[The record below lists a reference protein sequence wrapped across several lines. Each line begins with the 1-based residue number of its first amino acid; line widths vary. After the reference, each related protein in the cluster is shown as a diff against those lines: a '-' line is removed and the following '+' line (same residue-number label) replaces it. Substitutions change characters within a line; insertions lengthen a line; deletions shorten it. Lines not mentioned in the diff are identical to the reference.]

1 MGTDFSLEATE
12 SALPSPN
19 SYLKIP
25 EIKGDATHKEYR
37 DQIAI
42 SSFQYRQSQNKEVTT
57 GDSKSNFATQ
67 DIQLMAP
74 GSSASPLLMQH
85 SAHGKTFKSV
95 TLTVLSSD
103 AQKVIMTIELT
114 DVIISSYQTHVLGS
128 GHPVDYFTLNFRKIE
143 FRYTGPKPD
152 GSAGKNTSGQYDL
165 GKVDQ

>member
-12 SALPSPN
+12 STLPSPN

-25 EIKGDATHKEYR
+25 EIKGDALHKEYR

-42 SSFQYRQSQNKEVTT
+42 STFMLHQSQSKDVTS
-57 GDSKSNFATQ
+57 GESKSSVSIQ
-67 DIQLMAP
+67 DIELVAP
-74 GSSASPLLMQH
+74 GSSASPLLMQY
-85 SAHGKTFKSV
+85 SATGKHIKSV
-95 TLTVLSSD
+95 KLTVLSSD

-114 DVIISSYQTHVLGS
+114 DVIISSYSASAAGS
-128 GHPVDYFTLNFRKIE
+128 GHPIDHFTLNFRKIE

-152 GSAGKNTSGQYDL
+152 GSPGKNTSGEYDL